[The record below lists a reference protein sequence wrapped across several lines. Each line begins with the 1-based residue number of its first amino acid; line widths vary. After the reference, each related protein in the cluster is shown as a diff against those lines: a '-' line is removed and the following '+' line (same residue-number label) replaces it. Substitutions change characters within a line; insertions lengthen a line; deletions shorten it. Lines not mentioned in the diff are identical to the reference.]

1 MEKRSDHRTALLGT
15 ARALAASPG
24 VYLMKSREGRIIYVG
39 KAKSLRARV
48 SSYFQPVVH
57 EHPRTELMLT
67 EVVEFEVIHTETENE
82 ALVLECTLIK
92 RYKPRFNIRLKD
104 DKHYPYLSISLK
116 EEFPRIE
123 WTRKVNEERAR
134 YFGPF
139 PSSFAARIV
148 MRLLTEAFRLRDCDS
163 NTFSH
168 RSRAC
173 ILHQMGKCSAPCV
186 AKVSREEYARQIEQ
200 AVLVLEGKS
209 SSFVE
214 ELRSQMLLA
223 SDEER
228 FEDAARIRDQIQA
241 VEIVSQTQSVVD
253 ADQRLDQD
261 VFAFAEKEGI
271 AHGVVLQVRGGKLLS
286 VRHYDVRNFDGT
298 MGRDRILSDFLAQHV
313 LLMEEGNEMIHAKS
327 LLMREAPGEKELL
340 EQALDVR
347 IEEPATEVQRQLVR
361 VAETNARFAVEN
373 AKRESAGH
381 GIAALEEIQEK
392 LGLDRL
398 PRRIE
403 CYDISNTQGEESVA
417 SRVVFVDGAP
427 EKTLYRRYKIK
438 TVRGADDFA
447 SMREI
452 FIRRFSKMD
461 LDEGNEKPDL
471 VVVDGGKG
479 QLKQAE
485 TVFEDLGVQGVGLV
499 GLAKARTERNFQS
512 KEVESSMERVFI
524 PNRVN
529 PVPLYP
535 HTRAYRLLTHIRD
548 EAHRFAIT
556 FHRSL
561 RDQRSL
567 GKKS

>member
-1 MEKRSDHRTALLGT
+1 MEKRSDKKTALLEQ
-15 ARALAASPG
+15 AKSLATSPG
-24 VYLMKSREGRIIYVG
+24 VYLMKSPAGQILYVG

-48 SSYFQPVVH
+48 SSYFQPIVH
-57 EHPRTELMLT
+57 EHPRTEMMLS
-67 EVVEFEVIHTETENE
+67 EVVEFEIIHTETENE

-104 DKHYPYLSISLK
+104 DKHYPYLSVSLK

-123 WTRKVNEERAR
+123 WTRKVNEEHAR

-139 PSSFAARIV
+139 PSSFAARVV
-148 MRLLTEAFRLRDCDS
+148 MRLLTEAFQLRDCNA
-163 NTFSH
+163 NTFAH

-186 AKVSREEYARQIEQ
+186 GKVTRDEYREQLDRAIG
-200 AVLVLEGKS
+200 VMEGKS
-209 SSFVE
+209 KTFIK
-214 ELRSQMLLA
+214 ELKKEMILA
-223 SDEER
+223 SEEER
-228 FEDAARIRDQIQA
+228 YEDAARIRDQIQA
-241 VEIVSQTQSVVD
+241 VQIVSQTQSVVD
-253 ADQRLDQD
+253 ADQRQDLD
-261 VFAFAEKEGI
+261 VFALAEKEGI

-286 VRHYDVRNFDGT
+286 VKHYDVQNFDGT
-298 MGRDRILSDFLAQHV
+298 LGREQILRDFLTQHV
-313 LLMEEGNEMIHAKS
+313 LLMDEGNELVHAKS
-327 LLMREAPGEKELL
+327 FLMRDLPEERELL
-340 EQALDVR
+340 EEALSIR
-347 IEEPATEVQRQLVR
+347 IETAKSAAQKQLVS

-392 LGLDRL
+392 LGLQQL

-417 SRVVFVDGAP
+417 SRVVFIDGAP
-427 EKTLYRRYKIK
+427 DKTLYRRYKIK

-452 FIRRFSKMD
+452 FERRFSKMD
-461 LDEGNEKPDL
+461 LGPGNEKPDL

-479 QLKQAE
+479 QLAQAR
-485 TVFEDLGVQGVGLV
+485 TIFEDLSIQGVDLV
-499 GLAKARTERNFQS
+499 GLAKARTESNFKS
-512 KEVESSMERVFI
+512 REVESSMERIFI

-535 HTRAYRLLTHIRD
+535 HTRAYKLLTHIRD

-556 FHRSL
+556 FHRKL
-561 RDQRSL
+561 RDKRSL
-567 GKKS
+567 GTRK